1 MQFDSFS
8 QFLAMGGYGFYVWL
22 SFGSGLVLIGLLIV
36 HSRYQHSSV
45 KQQIAKK
52 LNREMKLKQ
61 VAEQLS
67 VANKDR

>member
-8 QFLAMGGYGFYVWL
+8 QFFAMGGYGFYVWL
-22 SFGSGLVLIGLLIV
+22 SFGSGLVLIGLLIL

-52 LNREMKLKQ
+52 LSREMKLKQ
-61 VAEQLS
+61 VAEQHS
-67 VANKDR
+67 ATNNDQ